1 MIIFYDTSFKL
12 FAYIQQSGAV
22 SSPLFFSINTSI
34 ESEGKK
40 KSNNHFETLRPNTT
54 AGISTSYD
62 LHRFENS
69 KQDTNFA
76 LTKKSVK
83 RGDSKSFSMIKNFSQ
98 SQPLPSLSRKKVV
111 EYDRNKI

>member
-1 MIIFYDTSFKL
+1 MIIFYDISFIL
-12 FAYIQQSGAV
+12 FAAIQQTGAV
-22 SSPLFFSINTSI
+22 SSPPFFLVNPSI
-34 ESEGKK
+34 ESEGNK
-40 KSNNHFETLRPNTT
+40 KSKNHFETLRPNTT

-98 SQPLPSLSRKKVV
+98 SQPLPSLSRKKIVS
-111 EYDRNKI
+111 YDRNKV